1 MTLVASGE
9 LGMRSINA
17 ELGRTTSAQ
26 ISLDT
31 AENGGYGA
39 INQNSRSRPS
49 SANPAAIS
57 EWYSYDHSAGGPSTA
72 VLYRMGFTTRS
83 GQTGANFACA
93 GGFERTI
100 WHEPAYPAQNW
111 FSSDSLIYANA
122 ELTEFAEPGTYSDQP
137 FAGGFSARYWDGSRM
152 DSEGYLCE
160 I

>member
-17 ELGRTTSAQ
+17 ELGRSTSAE

-57 EWYSYDHSAGGPSTA
+57 EWYSYNHFAGPPTPTTFLLPEVAFAADSNDSACRNTILGRYRTVYGNGPALQDSTL
-72 VLYRMGFTTRS
+72 LYVNARGDSFATRGFYAEGFTQYWVYWS
-83 GQTGANFACA
+83 G
-93 GGFERTI
+93 
-100 WHEPAYPAQNW
+100 
-111 FSSDSLIYANA
+111 
-122 ELTEFAEPGTYSDQP
+122 
-137 FAGGFSARYWDGSRM
+137 SARED
-152 DSEGYLCE
+152 EGFCRF
-160 I
+160 